1 MDDCKWF
8 HEHSLMALSKL
19 VSLENLSLY
28 KCGNLNDSVAYM
40 SITAKFGFRKLLVS
54 ETNLFYNIFYIKS
67 PIYFIR
73 ESMLDAHL
81 SVISS

>member
-54 ETNLFYNIFYIKS
+54 ANTIVYDEFYVKS
-67 PIYFIR
+67 
-73 ESMLDAHL
+73 A
-81 SVISS
+81 ISFN